1 MISPLLFNI
10 YMAEVE
16 EFREIGGVKV
26 DRLRIWNL
34 AYADDI
40 VLLAKNRVT
49 LLNMMDTFKRFLF
62 GLGRVHRH

>member
-49 LLNMMDTFKRFLF
+49 LLDMMDTFKRFPF
-62 GLGRVHRH
+62 GLGRVYRH

>member
-34 AYADDI
+34 AYADI
-40 VLLAKNRVT
+40 VLLAKDRDT
-49 LLNMMDTFKRFLF
+49 LLDMMDTFKRFLF

>member
-34 AYADDI
+34 AYAVDI
-40 VLLAKNRVT
+40 VLLAKNR
-49 LLNMMDTFKRFLF
+49 DTF
-62 GLGRVHRH
+62 